1 MVVLKSEPS
10 LNESNLTDDI
20 LVAAG
25 IINLSVWIKLMK
37 NVRHVFHSCFQPV
50 VLWKINFHLQ
60 LLLFCLAPG
69 LIFQSSESMQV
80 IQHAHSQR

>member
-20 LVAAG
+20 LVAVG

-37 NVRHVFHSCFQPV
+37 NVRHMFHSCFQPV
-50 VLWKINFHLQ
+50 VL
-60 LLLFCLAPG
+60 
-69 LIFQSSESMQV
+69 
-80 IQHAHSQR
+80 